1 MDAREEELCTDV
13 EELTRENEYLK
24 SELAGLRIQLDRSR
38 AQLERRSSE
47 LYSAATADRDA
58 EIAKLSEENGCLRRR
73 VTELQNANQLLV
85 NTLGSGRNRSPW
97 QQGEFLNMIP
107 KRIQDTICGYFAKDG
122 IEVSFT
128 QGCAS
133 APDQGGLF

>member
-1 MDAREEELCTDV
+1 MHFFAKLFLPEYARLDRRYAELRDAMDAREEELCTDV

-85 NTLGSGRNRSPW
+85 NTLGEREEPLTPGSKEN
-97 QQGEFLNMIP
+97 F
-107 KRIQDTICGYFAKDG
+107 
-122 IEVSFT
+122 
-128 QGCAS
+128 
-133 APDQGGLF
+133 